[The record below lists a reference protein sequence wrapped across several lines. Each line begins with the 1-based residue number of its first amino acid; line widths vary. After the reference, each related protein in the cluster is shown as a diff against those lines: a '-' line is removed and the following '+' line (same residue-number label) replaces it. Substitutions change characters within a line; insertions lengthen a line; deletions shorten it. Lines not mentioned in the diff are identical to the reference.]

1 MRILDAGVGRITHL
15 AFNPLGGQI
24 AATGKNGVGLGP
36 WPALAEGRGP
46 FVVSHSRETIAQ
58 VAWHPKGKLLATANH
73 DTFVQIWNSRLKLMK
88 DIGELPGQQGAM
100 LAVAFSPNGDKLAFG
115 GGFWDQPGS
124 TVVAATNSWTH
135 INHFEVHDRPV
146 GAVQFFNDNVL
157 ITGSADK
164 RVIVHP
170 LAEPTEIIG
179 VEAVPSPAQA
189 IALQPYGSRLA
200 IAAGNTVHLWA
211 LGGEGRPL
219 HEGRLACRG
228 HKNEVKAI
236 SFSPDG
242 RSLASAGKDGTL
254 RFWDADTGGARGCLD
269 LGLGPLGAATF
280 APDGLT
286 VVAGGDTGN
295 IAIVDVDR

>member
-46 FVVSHSRETIAQ
+46 FVVSPSRETIAQ
-58 VAWHPKGKLLATANH
+58 VAWHPKGRFVATANI
-73 DTFVQIWNSRLKLMK
+73 DTFVQIRNSRLKLIK
-88 DIGELPGQQGAM
+88 DLGDLPGQQGQM
-100 LAVAFSPNGDKLAFG
+100 VAVAFSPNGDKLAFG
-115 GGFWDQPGS
+115 GGFWGQPGC
-124 TVVAATNSWTH
+124 TVVVAAGSWTH
-135 INHFEVHDRPV
+135 IDHFEVHSQQV
-146 GAVQFFNDNVL
+146 GAVVFFNDDVL

-164 RVIVHP
+164 TVVVHP
-170 LAEPTEIIG
+170 LAEPSEIAG
-179 VEAVPSPAQA
+179 VDELPSPVQA
-189 IALQPYGSRLA
+189 LALQPNGNRVA
-200 IAAGNTVHLWA
+200 IAAGNTVHLRA
-211 LGGEGRPL
+211 LSHEGRPL
-219 HEGRLACRG
+219 LEGKLTCKG

-242 RSLASAGKDGTL
+242 RTLASTGKDGTL
-254 RFWDADTGGARGCLD
+254 RFWDADTGGTRSCFD
-269 LGLGPLGAATF
+269 LGIGALGAVAF

-286 VVAGGDTGN
+286 VVAGCDAGS

>member
-46 FVVSHSRETIAQ
+46 FDISHSRETIAR

-73 DTFVQIWNSRLKLMK
+73 DTFVQIWNSKLKLTK
-88 DIGELPGQQGAM
+88 DIGELPGQQGPM
-100 LAVAFSPNGDKLAFG
+100 VAVAFSPDGDKLAFG
-115 GGFWDQPGS
+115 GGFWGQPGC
-124 TVVAATNSWTH
+124 TIVVASGSWTH
-135 INHFEVHDRPV
+135 IDHFEVHSQQV
-146 GAVQFFNDNVL
+146 GAVLFFKEDVL

-164 RVIVHP
+164 TVVVHP
-170 LAEPTEIIG
+170 LAEPSEIG
-179 VEAVPSPAQA
+179 GAEEFQSPVQA
-189 IALQPYGSRLA
+189 LALQPNGNRLA
-200 IAAGNTVHLWA
+200 IAAGNTIHLR
-211 LGGEGRPL
+211 LMNEDGRPL
-219 HEGRLACRG
+219 REGRLACKG

-242 RSLASAGKDGTL
+242 RMVASAGKDGTL
-254 RFWDADTGGARGCLD
+254 RIWDADTGGARGCLD
-269 LGLGPLGAATF
+269 LGFGPLGAATF

>member
-46 FVVSHSRETIAQ
+46 FVISHSRETIAQ
-58 VAWHPKGKLLATANH
+58 VAWHPKGKLFATANH

-88 DIGELPGQQGAM
+88 DIGELPGQQGQM
-100 LAVAFSPNGDKLAFG
+100 VAVAFSPSGDKLAIG
-115 GGFWDQPGS
+115 GGFWGQPGC
-124 TVVAATNSWTH
+124 TVVVDTGSWTH
-135 INHFEVHDRPV
+135 FDHFEVHGQQV
-146 GAVQFFNDNVL
+146 GAVVFFNDDVL

-164 RVIVHP
+164 TVVVHP
-170 LAEPTEIIG
+170 LAEPCEIGG
-179 VEAVPSPAQA
+179 VEEFQSPVQA
-189 IALQPYGSRLA
+189 LALQPNGNRLA
-200 IAAGNTVHLWA
+200 IAAGNTTHLR
-211 LGGEGRPL
+211 LLNGEGRPL
-219 HEGRLACRG
+219 HEGRLACKG

-236 SFSPDG
+236 CFSPDG
-242 RSLASAGKDGTL
+242 RTLASAGKDGTL
-254 RFWDADTGGARGCLD
+254 RFWDADTGGARGCLE
-269 LGLGPLGAATF
+269 LGLGALGAVAF

-286 VVAGGDTGN
+286 VVAGGDTGS